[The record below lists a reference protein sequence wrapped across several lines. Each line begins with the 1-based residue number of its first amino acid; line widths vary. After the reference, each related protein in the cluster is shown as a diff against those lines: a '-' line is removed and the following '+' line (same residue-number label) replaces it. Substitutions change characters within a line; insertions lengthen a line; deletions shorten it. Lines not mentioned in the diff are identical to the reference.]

1 MFRLIRAFVKF
12 IVRHEAPVIT
22 APAEETSVDE
32 AIYIS
37 TDAPSAAHDAAEVD
51 VNKKIR
57 LVVFS
62 NPQAYIRAASL
73 FNKKLWFKVDVSPTD
88 AEGAVA
94 KFTEAYP
101 FAVTAD
107 ADAADAVLIDVDD
120 KILHIWEADAG
131 IAGSKIISV
140 EQGFAVDK
148 TGIAIKADVVD
159 ANTQTDFRTSTK
171 ADIHWWFKPEVI
183 DKGLM
188 LFQVFSGVQRGG
200 ELQDVLE
207 IDLEET
213 SAYWANAKVTN
224 GVLDLIYAQAE
235 PQNDITLEVI

>member
-1 MFRLIRAFVKF
+1 MYIMSMFRLIRAFVKF
-12 IVRHEAPVIT
+12 IVRHEAPAIT
-22 APAEETSVDE
+22 VPAEETSVDE

-51 VNKKIR
+51 VNKKIK

-73 FNKKLWFKVDVSPTD
+73 FNKKLWFKADVSPTD
-88 AEGAVA
+88 AEGAVV

-107 ADAADAVLIDVDD
+107 ADAADAVLIDIDD

-140 EQGFAVDK
+140 EQDFTVNK

-159 ANTQTDFRTSTK
+159 ANTQTDFRTSNSAK
-171 ADIHWWFKPEVI
+171 MAWWLGAYM
-183 DKGLM
+183 DG
-188 LFQVFSGVQRGG
+188 
-200 ELQDVLE
+200 DVLVIPQAYSVTQ
-207 IDLEET
+207 IDDEL
-213 SAYWANAKVTN
+213 V
-224 GVLDLIYAQAE
+224 V
-235 PQNDITLEVI
+235 V